1 MATNINKVFSGYQ
14 LCDFSTNHQH
24 FRDHLYPHHQ
34 GSDSP
39 DDGSRDVSETLVVAL
54 MVGTDMVPEMLVVL
68 TN

>member
-14 LCDFSTNHQH
+14 LCDFGKNRQH

-34 GSDSP
+34 CSDSP

-54 MVGTDMVPEMLVVL
+54 MVGTDMVPETLVVL